1 MISDS
6 IEYANEIETICR
18 FLKKKIINFDYCVR
32 SSKNVVAFQ
41 NNRQDLDLHISIG
54 WKQLLP

>member
-18 FLKKKIINFDYCVR
+18 FLKKKLSILIIV
-32 SSKNVVAFQ
+32 
-41 NNRQDLDLHISIG
+41 
-54 WKQLLP
+54 